1 MRYASLDLNWNVI
14 RRWVPSKITDVKLF
28 FIPIIFKVAEQD
40 FGVNVFAKAGSVLFD
55 NIWTSCVSWAGT
67 KLKAET
73 EDMAIGIKRAGL
85 PSILRQALTQCAGK
99 SSERQTDRIIEIRT
113 DGRT

>member
-1 MRYASLDLNWNVI
+1 MRYASLDLNWKVI

-67 KLKAET
+67 KLKAKT
-73 EDMAIGIKRAGL
+73 EDMAIGFGRGVVGTKVVTGDIVWARREDKKA
-85 PSILRQALTQCAGK
+85 CGK
-99 SSERQTDRIIEIRT
+99 QHIS
-113 DGRT
+113 